1 MPIVLGKLHHVSRQ
15 TRDVETTRKFYVEVL
30 GFQEISRPA
39 FRFKGAWLFGAGI
52 QIHLIEEPFT
62 PPPEQINSRENH
74 IAFAIDDVEG
84 AAEWLEQ
91 HQVPYQRRIVPDRGT
106 NQIFF
111 RDPDGWL
118 IELAK
123 YPPVMNR

>member
-1 MPIVLGKLHHVSRQ
+1 MPIMLDKLHHVSRQ
-15 TRDVETTRKFYVEVL
+15 TRNVDVTRSFYVEVL
-30 GFQEISRPA
+30 GFQEISRPL
-39 FRFKGAWLFGAGI
+39 FPFKGAWLFGAGI
-52 QIHLIEEPFT
+52 QMHLIEEPFA

-74 IAFAIDDVEG
+74 IAFAVEDVEG
-84 AAEWLEQ
+84 AAEWLEH
-91 HQVPYQRRIVPDRGT
+91 HQVAYQRRIVPERGV

-123 YPPVMNR
+123 YPAGMNR

>member
-1 MPIVLGKLHHVSRQ
+1 MPVALEKLHHVSRQ
-15 TRDVETTRKFYVEVL
+15 TQNLEATRRFYVEVL

-39 FRFKGAWLFGAGI
+39 FPFKGAWLFGAGI
-52 QIHLIEEPFT
+52 QIHLIEEPFAA
-62 PPPEQINSRENH
+62 PPEAINTRENH
-74 IAFAIDDVEG
+74 IAFAIDDVD
-84 AAEWLEQ
+84 AAARMLED
-91 HQVPYQRRIVPDRGT
+91 HEVAYQRKIVPDRGT

>member
-1 MPIVLGKLHHVSRQ
+1 MPIVLDKLHHVSRQ
-15 TRDVETTRKFYVEVL
+15 TRNVDVTRSFYVEVL
-30 GFQEISRPA
+30 GFQEVSRPP
-39 FRFKGAWLFGAGI
+39 FPFKGAWLFGAGI
-52 QIHLIEEPFT
+52 QMHLIEEPFT

-74 IAFAIDDVEG
+74 IAFAVDDVEG
-84 AAEWLEQ
+84 AAEWLEH
-91 HQVPYQRRIVPDRGT
+91 HQIAYQRRIVPERGV

-118 IELAK
+118 IEMAK